1 MDNPYTNVPFAS
13 VLNLIPPIPIYQ
25 KNQCRAC
32 LSTDLEL
39 FLDLGMQPLAGGFL
53 TKEQIPQEKKYPLRA
68 YVCQSCGLVQI
79 FDVIPPSTLFDNYLF
94 SSSTVQYLVNHFA
107 NYAKWLN
114 DNYHPEFVIEFGC
127 NDGILL
133 KPLSEYGIRSVG
145 VDISQNITEMA
156 RGRGLNAI
164 TGYFDPAMA
173 KEIRQMYGPADI
185 VTGSNAF
192 PHNDDPG
199 LILQASR
206 ELLKPGGHLVLEMM
220 YAGALLEKL
229 QWDSMYHEHL
239 NYFCLS
245 TLEVLLQR
253 YDFHAV
259 HAEIVPMHAGSL
271 RVVCAIDPS
280 EYPDNSVTEM
290 FRAEM
295 ANGYQNAA
303 TWEKFAKDTKRQ
315 IEVVHD
321 VLADLSHGGYGTYTK
336 IAAYGASGRATMWLN
351 ACNMDYLEYIVDESP
366 LRAGK
371 LMPGVHTPIVYPD
384 HFRAHEP
391 DYVLCTAWNYFEQI
405 RQKHPEFKGVWVL
418 PAPEMRFV

>member
-1 MDNPYTNVPFAS
+1 MNN
-13 VLNLIPPIPIYQ
+13 
-25 KNQCRAC
+25 CRAC

-53 TKEQIPQEKKYPLRA
+53 TPEKIPLEQKYPLRA
-68 YVCQSCGLVQI
+68 YVCLDCGLVQI
-79 FDVIPPSTLFDNYLF
+79 FDVIPPATLFDNYLF
-94 SSSTVQYLVNHFA
+94 SSSTVQYLVNHFT

-127 NDGILL
+127 NDGVLL
-133 KPLSEYGIRSVG
+133 EPLKQYGIRSVG

-164 TGYFDPAMA
+164 TGYFDVPMA
-173 KEIRQMYGPADI
+173 KDIRKKHGAADI

-192 PHNDDPG
+192 PHNDNPG
-199 LILQASR
+199 IILEAAH
-206 ELLKPGGHLVLEMM
+206 EMLKDNGHLVLEMM

-239 NYFCLS
+239 SYFCLS
-245 TLEVLLQR
+245 TLETLLMR
-253 YDFHAV
+253 YGFHAV

-271 RVVCAIDPS
+271 RVVCAKDPS
-280 EYPDNSVTEM
+280 EYPDNTVTEM
-290 FRAEM
+290 FRKEM
-295 ANGYQNAA
+295 ADGYQIVD
-303 TWEKFAKDTKRQ
+303 TWRKFAENTKRQ
-315 IEVVHD
+315 IQVVHN
-321 VLADLSHGGYGTYTK
+321 VLSGISHDGYGTYTK

-351 ACNMDYLEYIVDESP
+351 ACKMDYLEYIVDESP

-371 LMPGVHTPIVYPD
+371 FMPGMHTPIVYPD
-384 HFRAHEP
+384 HFRKHEP
-391 DYVLCTAWNYFEQI
+391 DYALITAWNYAEQI
-405 RQKHPEFKGVWVL
+405 RQKHPEYKGIWIL

>member
-1 MDNPYTNVPFAS
+1 M
-13 VLNLIPPIPIYQ
+13 
-25 KNQCRAC
+25 NQCRAC

-39 FLDLGMQPLAGGFL
+39 FLDFGMQPLAGGFL
-53 TKEQIPQEKKYPLRA
+53 TKEQIPQEQKYPLRI
-68 YVCQSCGLVQI
+68 YVCQECGLVQI

-94 SSSTVQYLVNHFA
+94 SSSTVQYLVNHFV

-127 NDGILL
+127 NDGVLL
-133 KPLSEYGIRSVG
+133 EPLAKLGIRSIG

-164 TGYFDPAMA
+164 TGYFDYSMA
-173 KEIRQMYGPADI
+173 RDIRKKYGTADI

-192 PHNDDPG
+192 PHNDVPG
-199 LILQASR
+199 IILNAAH
-206 ELLKPGGHLVLEMM
+206 EMLKDNGHLVLEMM
-220 YAGALLEKL
+220 YAGSLLEKL

-253 YDFHAV
+253 YGFHAV

-271 RVVCAIDPS
+271 RVVCAVNES
-280 EYPDNSVTEM
+280 EYPDATVTEM
-290 FRAEM
+290 FRKEM
-295 ANGYQNAA
+295 ADGYQVMD
-303 TWEKFAKDTKRQ
+303 TWRKFATDCKRQ
-315 IEVVHD
+315 IKVVKD
-321 VLADLSHGGYGTYTK
+321 VLFDLTHGGYGDFPR

-351 ACNMDYLEYIVDESP
+351 ACNMDYLEYIVDESQ

-371 LMPGVHTPIVYPD
+371 LMPGVYTPIVYPAR
-384 HFRAHEP
+384 FEKYP
-391 DYVLCTAWNYFEQI
+391 PSFCVVTAWNYFEQI
-405 RQKHPEFKGVWVL
+405 RQKHPEFEGGIWVL